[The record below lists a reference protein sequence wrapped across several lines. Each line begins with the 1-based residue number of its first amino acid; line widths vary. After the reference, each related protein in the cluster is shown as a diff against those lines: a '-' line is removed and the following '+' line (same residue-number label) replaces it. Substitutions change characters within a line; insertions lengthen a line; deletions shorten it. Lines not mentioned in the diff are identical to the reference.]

1 MAVGLYVSTKLDIT
15 LDIRRD
21 PMSEEYSDIITM
33 ADMAQVFDVTD
44 TFGIDRETISVELSK
59 EDPGL
64 VQLADDGSLEIMLPM
79 STPLDAWASTLNA
92 ELGRLGYEKA

>member
-1 MAVGLYVSTKLDIT
+1 MT
-15 LDIRRD
+15 
-21 PMSEEYSDIITM
+21 EEFSDIITM

-64 VQLADDGSLEIMLPM
+64 VQRDEDGSLEITLPL
-79 STPLDAWASTLNA
+79 STPLEAWAPTLNT
-92 ELGRLGYEKA
+92 ELDRLGYQKA